1 MNKIN
6 IAEILN
12 NCPEGTKLYSPLF
25 GKVEF
30 YEISNNFCST
40 ICVVDGNDV
49 LQVFTKEGC
58 YHTGYTNA
66 ECLLFPSSKMRDW
79 RKFFKKGDVLYS
91 EKLKMYAIFDSWHKE
106 DYMMF
111 KASILYHVRINRWEE
126 EMLCPTQNFFLAE
139 FGTEEVIKRAKILFG
154 ENFRPGT
161 LQIKPVKPVNP
172 TSNIKPFDK
181 VLVRNNDIE
190 LWRCNIF
197 SHHDTSNNR
206 YPFVCIYCRFKQC
219 IPYNEH
225 TAHLLN
231 TTTAYEEGGEK

>member
-6 IAEILN
+6 IAEILK
-12 NCPEGTKLYSPLF
+12 NCPKGTKLYSPLF
-25 GKVEF
+25 GNVEF

-58 YHTGYTNA
+58 YHTGYPNA
-66 ECLLFPSSKMRDW
+66 ECLLFPSSEMRDW
-79 RKFFKKGDVLYS
+79 KSFFKKGDVLYS
-91 EKLKMYAIFDSWHKE
+91 PILQKFAIFDCWYKE
-106 DYMMF
+106 NYTIF
-111 KASILYHVRINRWEE
+111 CASILHNIITNGRAKRAVCRTYDFI
-126 EMLCPTQNFFLAE
+126 LAKYC
-139 FGTEEVIKRAKILFG
+139 TEEVIKRAKILFG
-154 ENFRPGT
+154 GDFRFDVR
-161 LQIKPVKPVNP
+161 QVEISNPVKP

-181 VLVRNNDIE
+181 VLVRDDDTHEWKI
-190 LWRCNIF
+190 NIF
-197 SHHDTSNNR
+197 SHYDSSDKKM
-206 YPFVCIYCRFKQC
+206 PFVCLDCRFKQC